1 MKKKK
6 KKLLKYRIIMIKIK
20 INIKMT
26 DILKD
31 KLLKGIVI
39 IISWKVKIINF
50 LKKIN

>member
-39 IISWKVKIINF
+39 IIS
-50 LKKIN
+50 